1 MEYNR
6 VAKVVCM
13 QCGITIRDFRI
24 EGGSISH
31 GLCGPCAHDYAKEI
45 DRIAAAMHEEKLIR
59 TAVS

>member
-1 MEYNR
+1 MEISR

-24 EGGSISH
+24 DGGLISH
-31 GLCGPCAHDYAKEI
+31 GLCAPCAHGYAKEI
-45 DRIAAAMHEEKLIR
+45 DRIATAMNAEKLIG